1 MTNIISS
8 QSKSPPPLLPPAG
21 GLLAVTVSVAEA
33 VPELLP
39 AGAVESAL
47 AAIELV

>member
-1 MTNIISS
+1 VTNIISS
-8 QSKSPPPLLPPAG
+8 QSRSPPPLLPEG
-21 GLLAVTVSVAEA
+21 GLLAVTVSEADA

-47 AAIELV
+47 AAIEFV